1 MFYLAH
7 IKNFANILLS
17 IYKKKKSSFCKLCR
31 FWMTLVVLCEVG
43 ITDAPRIDNLC
54 RSQWSWREHIQCCLY
69 LMFSWAQTLT
79 GLHTK
84 HTCSPTCAKTHTRAC
99 TTSKRTY
106 CNSFIYRGSVYLAC
120 VMGRLIGGF
129 SNYELGKAAG
139 WRRQSDPSLLLWC
152 ISRAPTTAD
161 PIHMAINGALY
172 INVIPVLPH
181 ISAWITPTTN
191 YSNPMFY
198 WVERCCGCKS

>member
-1 MFYLAH
+1 MDAQ
-7 IKNFANILLS
+7 S
-17 IYKKKKSSFCKLCR
+17 
-31 FWMTLVVLCEVG
+31 TLRTYSVCTWCSHG
-43 ITDAPRIDNLC
+43 HSP
-54 RSQWSWREHIQCCLY
+54 
-69 LMFSWAQTLT
+69 AQNA
-79 GLHTK
+79 
-84 HTCSPTCAKTHTRAC
+84 HTCTHLCQHTQPRPVHLL
-99 TTSKRTY
+99 RTY
-106 CNSFIYRGSVYLAC
+106 CKSHICGGSVYLAY

-191 YSNPMFY
+191 YSNPVFY
-198 WVERCCGCKS
+198 WVERCCGCKSYDHM